1 MEIFRRYFVVI
12 LLTAIIVIVWGGI
25 LLLSDKKNSTINP
38 NAQTYTKP
46 LSPTFDGDVIKA
58 VDERTEKSFPIPPT
72 SFFELDSQD

>member
-25 LLLSDKKNSTINP
+25 LLLSDKKHSTINP

-46 LSPTFDGDVIKA
+46 LSPTFDSDVIETVK
-58 VDERTEKSFPIPPT
+58 EKTEKSFPVSPA
-72 SFFELDSQD
+72 SFFELDSKD